1 MKIKSVLYYRYFFRQ
16 SLVLF
21 FVVLILVLSVNL
33 VVFFVRNLNKNLLIE
48 IMTWL
53 LWIFPFYLLILSA
66 FFFINFLK
74 CKKEIKDLEFYAMFT
89 NASIRNRIIKSGLK
103 LNILFPKK
111 NQEKLFFEVIQLE
124 IDKQKKLLSI
134 KKGTFK

>member
-1 MKIKSVLYYRYFFRQ
+1 
-16 SLVLF
+16 
-21 FVVLILVLSVNL
+21 
-33 VVFFVRNLNKNLLIE
+33 
-48 IMTWL
+48 
-53 LWIFPFYLLILSA
+53 
-66 FFFINFLK
+66 
-74 CKKEIKDLEFYAMFT
+74 MFT